1 MLKFFRLSAAVAA
14 ATIGAGMQAHAA
26 ADSIPDGFTR
36 PLHTGLGIDAGF
48 SVLMPTNNYLD
59 GNNIYQQR
67 GGTVFTPVCAWNCAS
82 TPTAV
87 KACSITV
94 CTRV

>member
-1 MLKFFRLSAAVAA
+1 MLKLFRLSAAVAA

-26 ADSIPDGFTR
+26 ADSIPDGFAR

-59 GNNIYQQR
+59 GNNIYQPAAR
-67 GGTVFTPVCAWNCAS
+67 SSPPVCAWNCAS